1 MRKWLKRI
9 LMSLA
14 VILVIGYVGACV
26 WLRANETRIAFNR
39 RLPYVP
45 PWPSLALNEQR
56 VEFAELGGTKVFAW
70 LVPSL
75 PEDAGNL
82 WLLFFHGTG
91 DNVSLSANAYDQFRS
106 MGFNVMA
113 PEYPGYAGSPGEP
126 SEEVIE
132 REARAAYEYLRKEK
146 RVPAKNIVIFG
157 ASLGSAVAVDLAS
170 HVDAG
175 GLIVGSGFSS
185 AIAIGQKM
193 FPFLPMRLLLRTRFE
208 SDKKI
213 GLVKMPILVIHSVDD
228 RRVPLAENG
237 QRLYDLAGSPKRL
250 VKIHGEH
257 GEGVTHAT
265 VNPDFFADIVTFLN
279 EQAGFQLRRPLPS
292 IAPEIAAA
300 VERDGIEAAL
310 DRYRALRR
318 ETPARY
324 NFREPE
330 LDHLGQDLLEKKRS
344 AEAIAIFRLNA
355 EMFPQSFR
363 AFDSLADG
371 YAASGKEEEAIE
383 SYRRSLALIPGHGEY
398 IRAKLEHLYQAP
410 GS

>member
-1 MRKWLKRI
+1 
-9 LMSLA
+9 
-14 VILVIGYVGACV
+14 
-26 WLRANETRIAFNR
+26 
-39 RLPYVP
+39 
-45 PWPSLALNEQR
+45 
-56 VEFAELGGTKVFAW
+56 
-70 LVPSL
+70 
-75 PEDAGNL
+75 
-82 WLLFFHGTG
+82 
-91 DNVSLSANAYDQFRS
+91 

-126 SEEVIE
+126 SEAILS
-132 REARAAYEYLRKEK
+132 REARAAYDYLRKEK
-146 RVPAKNIVIFG
+146 RVPAKNIVLFG
-157 ASLGSAVAVDLAS
+157 ASLGSAVAIDLAS

-175 GLIVGSGFSS
+175 GLIIGSGFSS
-185 AIAIGQKM
+185 GIAVGQKM

-213 GLVKMPILVIHSVDD
+213 GLVKMPVLVIHSVDD
-228 RRVPLAENG
+228 QRVPLEENG
-237 QRLYDLAGSPKRL
+237 QKLYDLAGSPKRL

-292 IAPEIAAA
+292 IAPEIAS
-300 VERDGIEAAL
+300 VIEREGIEAAV

-330 LDHLGQDLLEKKRS
+330 LDHLGQDLLEKKRND
-344 AEAIAIFRLNA
+344 EAIAIFRLNA

-363 AFDSLADG
+363 TFDSLADA
-371 YAASGKEEEAIE
+371 YAASGQEAAARE
-383 SYRRSLALIPGHGEY
+383 SYRRSLALIPEHGEY
-398 IRAKLEHLYQAP
+398 IRAKLAHLRQAP